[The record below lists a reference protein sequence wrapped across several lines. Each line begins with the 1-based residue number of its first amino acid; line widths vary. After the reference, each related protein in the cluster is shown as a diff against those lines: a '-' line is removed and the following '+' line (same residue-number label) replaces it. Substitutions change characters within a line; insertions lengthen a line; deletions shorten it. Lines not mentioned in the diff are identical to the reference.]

1 MVEELPEDN
10 GFCWL
15 GLDGLLAGALDG
27 LVYPF
32 LFGPG
37 LVTLDVARICVE
49 GFPPA
54 LVIVLELSFLEY
66 ELNPGALL
74 VIILE
79 ILYRIIITW

>member
-1 MVEELPEDN
+1 MVEVLPEDR

-37 LVTLDVARICVE
+37 LVALEVERICVE
-49 GFPPA
+49 GLPTP
-54 LVIVLELSFLEY
+54 LDIVLELSFLEY
-66 ELNPGALL
+66 ELIPGALL
-74 VIILE
+74 VIILK
-79 ILYRIIITW
+79 YYF